1 MVAQQFKEDL
11 NMSPW
16 QDKKVLVTGAD
27 GFVGSHLVKRLLL
40 NHVSVVT
47 FSRRGITPPS
57 LLVMEKLIGRIAK
70 QDKGSVIEFEK
81 LKEVLKENKINIVY
95 HLAAQPLVEVG
106 QESPLETFEVNI
118 KGVWNIL
125 EAARQN
131 KVKKIIIASTVHVYG
146 DNAKVP
152 FREAYYPQP
161 SRPYE
166 TSKACADLLAQTY
179 ADTYKLSVEI
189 PRFVNLYGPG
199 DFNFERIVPKVIKAI
214 VKGNNPKIWDLGAVR
229 DFLYIDDAID
239 AYIMLVE
246 KTLPNTKRGRVF
258 NFGTGKPISILELTK
273 KIIQLNNNKK
283 LKTEIQPIPEKR
295 SKEILRQYVSINKA
309 KKFLD
314 WRPKVSLEGGLKKT
328 LDWYKNYL

>member
-1 MVAQQFKEDL
+1 MVTQQFKEDL
-11 NMSPW
+11 NMSFW
-16 QDKKVLVTGAD
+16 QNKKVLITGAD

-40 NHVSVVT
+40 SGAQVVT
-47 FSRRGITPPS
+47 FSRRGITTPS
-57 LLVMEKLIGRIAK
+57 LLVIEGITGKIVK
-70 QDKGSVIEFEK
+70 QEEGSVAEFKK
-81 LKEVLKENKINIVY
+81 LNQILKENKINIVY

-146 DNAKVP
+146 DNPKLP
-152 FREAYYPQP
+152 FKEEYYPQP

-166 TSKACADLLAQTY
+166 TSKACADLLAQSY
-179 ADTYKLSVEI
+179 ADTYNLSVEI
-189 PRFVNLYGPG
+189 PRFVNLYGQG
-199 DFNFERIVPKVIKAI
+199 DYNFYRIVPKVIKVI
-214 VKGNNPKIWDLGAVR
+214 IEGRNPKIWDMGAVR

-258 NFGTGKPISILELTK
+258 NFGTGKPISVLKLAK
-273 KIIQLNNNKK
+273 KIIQLSGNKK
-283 LKTEIQPIPEKR
+283 LKVESQRVPEER
-295 SKEILRQYVSINKA
+295 SREILRQYVSINKA
-309 KKFLD
+309 KKLLG
-314 WRPKVSLEGGLKKT
+314 WRPKVSLEGGLRKT
-328 LDWYKNYL
+328 LNWYKNYL